1 MMGITSSFAATI
13 SLFEMDLDDSAD
25 LIVLPSKHNGRG
37 GRSWQVLQNGKV
49 KRWSSSKGDHSY
61 SRRDEDCPGRFER
74 VERVRA
80 VQELRMQDDG
90 DFRISKVA
98 KVSSTSRCGTPAPT
112 RNTSSDVED
121 FGGVRVIK
129 DKNGRI
135 VAAFAGG
142 DDFRPKKKTRRS
154 RDENRV
160 RVAPVE
166 TPEKVEKTGEEI
178 IRLRRQRRKEAKQTR
193 WLQPLPANHW
203 GRRRFGE
210 DNFTHDPITGRRY
223 DELPA
228 SQKDA
233 MICQR
238 LDDLQVR
245 VDALPAYLQAEVM
258 SGLTSM
264 SWPFHRM
271 TQIVRRLARAEAYHA
286 LRIPMD
292 LIDGAQSVAQHAA

>member
-1 MMGITSSFAATI
+1 MMGISSFDAACELFAQDQDNAADTI
-13 SLFEMDLDDSAD
+13 A
-25 LIVLPSKHNGRG
+25 LPTKHGRDGRRFRFLHNGT
-37 GRSWQVLQNGKV
+37 V
-49 KRWSSSKGDHSY
+49 KRDSSSRGDHSFN
-61 SRRDEDCPGRFER
+61 RRDVDCEGRFER
-74 VERVRA
+74 IQRELALR
-80 VQELRMQDDG
+80 ELRQQDVEG
-90 DFRISKVA
+90 DFPTSKAA
-98 KVSSTSRCGTPAPT
+98 KVSSTSRCGTQAPS
-112 RNTSSDVED
+112 RISSSDVED
-121 FGGVRVIK
+121 FGSVRVIK
-129 DKNGRI
+129 DRSGKI
-135 VAAFAGG
+135 VAAFAGR
-142 DDFRPKKKTRRS
+142 DDYRPKKTRRS
-154 RDENRV
+154 RDESRA
-160 RVAPVE
+160 RVASAESPQ
-166 TPEKVEKTGEEI
+166 KIEKTGEEI
-178 IRLRRQRRKEAKQTR
+178 IRGRRRRRKEAKQTR

-233 MICQR
+233 MIRQR

-292 LIDGAQSVAQHAA
+292 LIDGAQLVAQHAA

>member
-1 MMGITSSFAATI
+1 MMGISSFDALCDLFAQDQDNAADNI
-13 SLFEMDLDDSAD
+13 A
-25 LIVLPSKHNGRG
+25 LPTKHGRDGRRFRFLHNGT
-37 GRSWQVLQNGKV
+37 V
-49 KRWSSSKGDHSY
+49 KPWRASKGDHSY
-61 SRRDEDCPGRFER
+61 SRRDVDCEGRLER
-74 VERVRA
+74 IQRELALR
-80 VQELRMQDDG
+80 ELRQKDVEG
-90 DFRISKVA
+90 DFQISKAA
-98 KVSSTSRCGTPAPT
+98 KVSSTRRCGTQAPV

-121 FGGVRVIK
+121 FGSVRVIK
-129 DKNGRI
+129 DRSGKI
-135 VAAFAGG
+135 VAAFAGR
-142 DDFRPKKKTRRS
+142 DDHRPMKSRRS
-154 RDENRV
+154 RDENRA

-166 TPEKVEKTGEEI
+166 TLEKVEKTGEEI
-178 IRLRRQRRKEAKQTR
+178 IRDRRRRRKEAKLTR

-233 MICQR
+233 MIRQR

-292 LIDGAQSVAQHAA
+292 LIEAAQSVAQHTA